1 MPYKDK
7 ERQKAYQK
15 AYYEARKEELRARH
29 LSWARAHKEKMAE
42 YKARYDARNKAD
54 KGLSKLPSRSEIQ

>member
-15 AYYEARKEELRARH
+15 AYYEARKEQLRARH
-29 LSWARAHKEKMAE
+29 LEWARVHKDKMAE
-42 YKARYDARNKAD
+42 YKSRYDARNKAE
-54 KGLSKLPSRSEIQ
+54 KGLSKLSSRSESQ